1 MPSINYALKFSEKV
15 DERFKLGPL
24 TNALVNQAY
33 DWIGVETVK
42 VFSVPTVSMN
52 DYTISGTNR
61 YGSPAELENQVQTLT
76 LRKDRSFTF
85 TIDRKSEQDTMGVMA
100 AGAALRRQIDEI
112 ILPELDAYRLAA
124 MVAGAG
130 AGNYLTTTPTSSNA
144 YSLFLGLQEKL
155 DEKKVPLGGRI
166 AIVTP
171 AYYNLLKLDNN
182 FIKASDIGQNM
193 LIRGQVGEVD
203 GIRILKAPSSYFP
216 ENVNAILTIP
226 IATVSPIKLQEYKIH
241 DNPPGINGFLCEGR
255 IRYDAFV
262 LNNKADGI
270 AYLGPAPSTT

>member
-1 MPSINYALKFSEKV
+1 MPSINYALKYSPKV

-24 TNALVNQAY
+24 TNALISNQF
-33 DWIGVETVK
+33 DWIGVEAVK
-42 VFSVPTVSMN
+42 VFSVGTVSMN
-52 DYTISGTNR
+52 DYSLTGSAR
-61 YGSPAELENQVQTLT
+61 YGTASELENAVQTMTLT
-76 LRKDRSFTF
+76 QDRSFTF
-85 TIDRKSEQDTMGVMA
+85 TIDRKSEQDTMGTMA
-100 AGAALRRQIDEI
+100 AGAALRRQIDEVVI
-112 ILPELDAYRLAA
+112 PEVDAYRLAA

-130 AGNYLTTTPTSSNA
+130 SGNYITTTPTSSNA
-144 YSLFLGLQEKL
+144 YSLFLDLQEKL
-155 DEKKVPLGGRI
+155 DEKKVPIGGRI

-226 IATVSPIKLQEYKIH
+226 VATVSPVKLQDFKIH

-255 IRYDAFV
+255 IRYDCFV